1 MMVLKPNIL
10 DKGINAPENRAADR
24 HGPAGTPMTVVGK
37 SKASRIRALEEELRA
52 IRAKLQAATDMHE
65 KASKEYRSINEELQA
80 LNAELGSKNASLT
93 QITNDIRNLLDSTRI
108 AVVFLDK
115 RLRIRRFTPAM
126 TELFRLRHSDKGH
139 HIADISP
146 LVGYPQLAE
155 DAEHVLHELEVV
167 ERIVRGIDS
176 DSAFLLRMRPYLT
189 TDNVVDGVVLTFV
202 DVTESQQ
209 ENMEQAR
216 LAAIVNSS
224 RDAIFGFSLDDRIVS
239 WNPSAARIFGLPAAQ
254 VIGQPLQMLKPQD
267 ASPEAETF
275 FKSGE
280 RGRQWPIFEMSW
292 VRPDGRPVP
301 LEVSYSPVR
310 DEQDNLIAGKIIARD
325 ITERRESERHV
336 EMMLG
341 ELNHRVK
348 NTLASVQAIAVQTLA
363 SSHSLAEFRTA
374 FVERLLAL
382 SNTHNLL
389 ASETWQGANLANII
403 DNELAP
409 YRREGQQC
417 TMLVGD
423 DLKLEAK
430 PALALAMAIHELA
443 TNAGKYGALSVRE
456 GQVEITWETRRRNK
470 HLWLHMIWT
479 ERGGPRVKPPSRRG
493 FGTRLITDGIVYELG
508 GEVKLDYP
516 STGVTCIFDVPLDM
530 RE

>member
-1 MMVLKPNIL
+1 
-10 DKGINAPENRAADR
+10 
-24 HGPAGTPMTVVGK
+24 MTVVSK

-52 IRAKLQAATDMHE
+52 TRAKLQTVTDMHE
-65 KASKEYRSINEELQA
+65 KTSKGHRSITEELQA

-93 QITNDIRNLLDSTRI
+93 QITNDIHNLLDSTRI

-115 RLRIRRFTPAM
+115 HLCIRRFTPAM
-126 TELFRLRHSDKGH
+126 TELFRLRHSDKGRP
-139 HIADISP
+139 IADISP
-146 LVGYPQLAE
+146 LVDYPQLAE
-155 DAEHVLHELEVV
+155 DAGHVLRDLDVV
-167 ERIVRGIDS
+167 ERILCGTDGHS
-176 DSAFLLRMRPYLT
+176 TFLLRIRPYLT

-209 ENMEQAR
+209 ENMEHAR

-239 WNPSAARIFGLPAAQ
+239 WNPSAERIFGLPAAEA
-254 VIGQPLQMLKPQD
+254 IGQPLQMLQPQD
-267 ASPEAETF
+267 ASPEAEAF
-275 FKSGE
+275 FNNGE
-280 RGRQWPIFEMSW
+280 REQQCPIFDMSW
-292 VRPDGRPVP
+292 VRPDGQSVP

-310 DEQDNLIAGKIIARD
+310 DDQGNMIAGKIIARD
-325 ITERRESERHV
+325 ITDRRQSERHT

-363 SSHSLAEFRTA
+363 SSRSLAEFRTA

-389 ASETWQGANLANII
+389 ASEAWQGAKLANII

-409 YRREGQQC
+409 YQREGRQRA
-417 TMLVGD
+417 TLSGD
-423 DLKLEAK
+423 DLKLDSKA
-430 PALALAMAIHELA
+430 ALALAMAIHELA

-456 GQVEITWETRRRNK
+456 GRVEIAWKIRRHNA
-470 HLWLHMIWT
+470 HIWLHMTWT
-479 ERGGPRVKPPSRRG
+479 ERDGPPVVPPSRQG

-516 STGVTCIFDVPLDM
+516 STGVICIFDVPLAM
-530 RE
+530 